1 MLVSPKSTH
10 SAVGAAGVV
19 VLGIGAAE
27 HHWLRA
33 VPAGVDEVA
42 LAAAA
47 AGGRAAA
54 HGSSAVSTARRFAHL
69 PLALVG
75 AGGAGGAGGAD
86 AAAGAEREAEAEAA
100 AEAEVETMAAHQ
112 AEAQEEFATAFRPQ
126 GSDCGL
132 FAPVR

>member
-75 AGGAGGAGGAD
+75 AGGAGGAD
-86 AAAGAEREAEAEAA
+86 AVGAAGAEREAEAEAA